1 MRMVRTCG
9 PFSCACWRLPQS
21 GCHLIF
27 HVQPWPLICGV
38 WISSVHPKWQHD
50 VCFSQS
56 GLCPPKVCVGYPED
70 AAGRVSLWWRIP
82 IKRNGLSMSAG
93 WISTDGVLL
102 FNGWQPYVVS
112 YGMCRLL
119 VHDLVCASPKKIQDV
134 VSLYPI
140 FHTCSTK
147 KSDVHHSVP
156 ETVSSSNQHQLSFRV
171 FRCSSF
177 ACVHTTT
184 SKNLM
189 VFINKPSTHAT
200 PKIWVS
206 P

>member
-38 WISSVHPKWQHD
+38 WISSVHPEWQHD
-50 VCFSQS
+50 VCFSH

-70 AAGRVSLWWRIP
+70 GAGRVSLWWRIP
-82 IKRNGLSMSAG
+82 IKRYGLSMCAG

-102 FNGWQPYVVS
+102 FNGWQPYVAP

-119 VHDLVCASPKKIQDV
+119 VHDLVCVSPKKNSRCCFSI
-134 VSLYPI
+134 SNRPHM
-140 FHTCSTK
+140 FHK
-147 KSDVHHSVP
+147 
-156 ETVSSSNQHQLSFRV
+156 
-171 FRCSSF
+171 
-177 ACVHTTT
+177 
-184 SKNLM
+184 KNLM
-189 VFINKPSTHAT
+189 FMVCTNFVNFGPVKFS
-200 PKIWVS
+200 KIK
-206 P
+206 